1 VYDWH
6 NPNSISA
13 YPTIYN
19 DYPYR
24 FNWSGVVPSTTN
36 GRATC
41 VTNDGTPELLPSHPA
56 ISADLMP
63 SGMPGDNDK
72 GLIYSAVVDD
82 ENCYP
87 WGLLL
92 GLFPDVAAVSVCAP
106 PRPSVCA
113 APMVALATALFLTQ
127 TSTSHEAVHDIQ
139 TTSPSLGQLGPS
151 VSAIP
156 TDAVQ
161 IKSSESSVS
170 FATPRF
176 SSPSHAAVSSPPAP
190 LLSSTVD
197 LSPAS
202 QPQPTPAPS
211 PPHSSPPAPLLSST
225 IDLPP
230 ASQPQPTPAPSP
242 PQSSPLPLGISPSPL
257 SSLSQNVASPPT
269 HSVPL
274 PAPLPTAAP
283 PTSTP
288 LSSSAAGTS
297 LLTQPT
303 QSGTAGLST
312 VGAGTTTLP
321 IPSLSVFAGPPPIV
335 VGSST
340 VVANSASQ
348 YIILGT
354 TLLPGS
360 TVTIGT
366 GPAATVIA
374 LQTSNSETQ
383 IIIGTSTSLLAK
395 PSTTEPNIRL
405 PSFTIGTQTITANS
419 LSEYIINGQ
428 TLAPGSDLTLGTGS
442 STTIVALQTY
452 NSQTQLIIGTS
463 TSIIGPP
470 ATPPLTSILVPGPIT
485 IGTQTITPDSVSRYL
500 VASQTLVPGGPAITV
515 SGTPVSLAPSATAV
529 VVGTSTSGLGGYV
542 WSGIGGGFST
552 ATTSGPAVFT
562 GGTEALLCGRAWA
575 LTLGVF
581 CGVVAIL

>member
-1 VYDWH
+1 MTGI

-41 VTNDGTPELLPSHPA
+41 VTNDGTLELLPSHPA
-56 ISADLMP
+56 IPASLMP
-63 SGMPGDNDK
+63 SGGPIENGK
-72 GLIYSAVVDD
+72 GLTYSAVLDS

-92 GLFPDVAAVSVCAP
+92 EHFPDVAAVSVCAP
-106 PRPSVCA
+106 PRPTGCA
-113 APMVALATALFLTQ
+113 GPMFALSTALFLTQ
-127 TSTSHEAVHDIQ
+127 TSTSHEADDGIR

-151 VSAIP
+151 VSAVP
-156 TDAVQ
+156 TDAIQ

-176 SSPSHAAVSSPPAP
+176 SSPSEAA
-190 LLSSTVD
+190 
-197 LSPAS
+197 
-202 QPQPTPAPS
+202 
-211 PPHSSPPAPLLSST
+211 
-225 IDLPP
+225 
-230 ASQPQPTPAPSP
+230 
-242 PQSSPLPLGISPSPL
+242 
-257 SSLSQNVASPPT
+257 VASPPT
-269 HSVPL
+269 HSLPL

-283 PTSTP
+283 PTPTP
-288 LSSSAAGTS
+288 LSSSAAGTAF
-297 LLTQPT
+297 LTQPT
-303 QSGTAGLST
+303 QSGTAGLSS
-312 VGAGTTTLP
+312 VGAGTTTHP
-321 IPSLSVFAGPPPIV
+321 IPSPSVFAGPPPIV
-335 VGSST
+335 VGNST

-366 GPAATVIA
+366 GPSATVIA
-374 LQTSNSETQ
+374 LQTSNLETQ

-428 TLAPGSDLTLGTGS
+428 TLAPGSDLTLGTGP
-442 STTIVALQTY
+442 STTIVALQTS

-463 TSIIGPP
+463 TTIIGPP

-485 IGTQTITPDSVSRYL
+485 IGTQTLTPDSVSRYL
-500 VASQTLVPGGPAITV
+500 IASQTLVPGGPAITV

-529 VVGTSTSGLGGYV
+529 VVGTSTSGYKYERVGGLRLE
-542 WSGIGGGFST
+542 WNRGWILDGDDFRFGG
-552 ATTSGPAVFT
+552 VHRWD
-562 GGTEALLCGRAWA
+562 GGTAMW
-575 LTLGVF
+575 
-581 CGVVAIL
+581 